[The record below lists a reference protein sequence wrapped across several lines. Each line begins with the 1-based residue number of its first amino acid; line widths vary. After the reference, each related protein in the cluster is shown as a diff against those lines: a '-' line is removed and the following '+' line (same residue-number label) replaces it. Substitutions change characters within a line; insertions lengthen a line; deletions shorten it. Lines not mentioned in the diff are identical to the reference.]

1 MGSGGLRS
9 LKVADL
15 MSATVTLPALS
26 TVRDAAIFLARAG
39 VPIAP
44 IVSSRGVYMGA
55 FGEADVHRRLSE
67 ETHGFHTPG
76 EFRTGVPFLGSRL
89 PDMMWA
95 EFARV
100 AYTPVRRLARRIA
113 SVAPG
118 DRIGDAAEAM
128 RRQGLAA
135 VPVVDDDRPVGM
147 LYADAL
153 TIRVMEFALA
163 AGA

>member
-1 MGSGGLRS
+1 MGSGGFRA

-15 MSATVTLPALS
+15 MSAPVTLPALS
-26 TVRDAAIFLARAG
+26 NVRDAAIFLAQAG

-44 IVSSRGVYMGA
+44 IVSPRGVYAGA

-67 ETHGFHTPG
+67 GTRGFHTAE

-100 AYTPVRRLARRIA
+100 AYTPVHTLAQRVPA
-113 SVAPG
+113 VAPR
-118 DRIGDAAEAM
+118 DRVVDAADAM
-128 RRQGLAA
+128 RRKGLSA
-135 VPVVDDDRPVGM
+135 VPVVDDDRPVGI

-153 TIRVMEFALA
+153 TIRLLEFALA
-163 AGA
+163 AGG